1 MNISKRFVE
10 RPVATALLTLGVVL
24 VGIVAYLLL
33 PISSLP
39 QVDFPTIAVQASLPG
54 ADAETMAATV
64 ASPLEQ
70 QFANIPGVTQMTST
84 STLGMSNLTLQF
96 DLNRNI
102 DGAAQDVQTA
112 INAASGLLPK
122 TMPNP
127 PTYHKVNPAQ
137 FTAISIVMQSDTIPL
152 PKVMDDATNLVAQT
166 LSQIPGAGFVDMPGS
181 SKSAIRIQLD
191 PMKIASMGLS
201 LEDIRAALV
210 VATTNGPKGTLN
222 GSQRSVTLDANDQ
235 LLTST
240 NTNAAIV
247 AYRNGSP
254 VRISDI
260 GRAIDS
266 VENTTMGAWY
276 NNRKAV
282 TIDVHLQPGANA
294 VDVVKGVK
302 AALPA
307 LRLRLPPSVQLTTAG
322 DSTVAVRAAV
332 SDVQTTLLITVGL
345 VVLTIYVFLKSLSA
359 TIIPAVTI
367 PVSLV
372 GTFGIM
378 YVLGYSLDNI
388 SLMGLTI
395 AVGFVVDDAI
405 VVIENIVRHV
415 EEGASPLAAT
425 LKGASEIGF
434 TVVSM
439 TVSLIAVFIPLLL
452 MSGMVGRLFREFS
465 VTVSVALIISAIVS
479 LTLTPMMC
487 ALMIRGH
494 QPESRR
500 GLASRA
506 LERGFALFEAGYKRS
521 LLGIIAHPR
530 LVMLSFAAT
539 LALTAYLFIVIPKG
553 FFPQQDIG
561 LISGSTQAAQDI
573 SFEAMAAKQQAVVD
587 LIMKEP
593 AVETVR
599 SNLGG
604 SGLMNTGNLQIILKP
619 QSDRSVTADQ
629 VIARI
634 RKQMSVMTGV
644 SLAMQAV
651 QGINVGGRI
660 SQTQF
665 QYTLQDP
672 NLPELYKWA
681 DTLVAELRKLSEI
694 RDIAS
699 DLQSAAPHASIVID
713 RDTATRLGVTPQ
725 AIDDT
730 LYDAF
735 GQRQVATIFT
745 QLDQHKIVME
755 VDPKFRVDT
764 GALDNLYIGNNAAKQ
779 IPLSTFAKVGTS
791 VAPLAINHQGL
802 FPSVTLSFNLAPN
815 VALGDA
821 VTAVNTLKT
830 RIGVPATIQTGFQ
843 GTAQAFQASLAT
855 QPVLIVAAL
864 VAVYIVLGVLYESMV
879 HPITILS
886 TLPSAGVGAL
896 VALMLTGGQLD
907 VMGLVGIILLIG
919 IVKKNAIMMIDFAL
933 TAERGGMSPRQA
945 IIQACILRFRP
956 ITMTT
961 LCALLGALPL
971 ALGTGVGSEL
981 RRPLGIAIVGGLCVS
996 QLLTL
1001 YTTPVVYLYME
1012 RIASFMATTR
1022 TKAFKPKAAIQ
1033 PLPSE

>member
-1 MNISKRFVE
+1 
-10 RPVATALLTLGVVL
+10 
-24 VGIVAYLLL
+24 
-33 PISSLP
+33 
-39 QVDFPTIAVQASLPG
+39 
-54 ADAETMAATV
+54 
-64 ASPLEQ
+64 
-70 QFANIPGVTQMTST
+70 
-84 STLGMSNLTLQF
+84 
-96 DLNRNI
+96 
-102 DGAAQDVQTA
+102 
-112 INAASGLLPK
+112 
-122 TMPNP
+122 
-127 PTYHKVNPAQ
+127 
-137 FTAISIVMQSDTIPL
+137 
-152 PKVMDDATNLVAQT
+152 
-166 LSQIPGAGFVDMPGS
+166 
-181 SKSAIRIQLD
+181 
-191 PMKIASMGLS
+191 
-201 LEDIRAALV
+201 
-210 VATTNGPKGTLN
+210 
-222 GSQRSVTLDANDQ
+222 
-235 LLTST
+235 
-240 NTNAAIV
+240 
-247 AYRNGSP
+247 
-254 VRISDI
+254 
-260 GRAIDS
+260 
-266 VENTTMGAWY
+266 
-276 NNRKAV
+276 
-282 TIDVHLQPGANA
+282 
-294 VDVVKGVK
+294 VVKGVK

-332 SDVQTTLLITVGL
+332 SDVQRTLLITVGL

-367 PVSLV
+367 PVSLI

-415 EEGASPLAAT
+415 EEGASPMAAT

-452 MSGMVGRLFREFS
+452 MSGMVGRLF
-465 VTVSVALIISAIVS
+465 TVSVALIISAIVS

-487 ALMIRGH
+487 ALMIRGR

-500 GLASRA
+500 GLTSRA

-521 LLGIIAHPR
+521 LLSIIAHPG

-629 VIARI
+629 VIVRI
-634 RKQMSVMTGV
+634 RKQMSAMTGV

-651 QGINVGGRI
+651 QAINVGGRI

-681 DTLVAELRKLSEI
+681 DTMVAELRKLPEI

-764 GALDNLYIGNNAAKQ
+764 GALDNLYIGNNAGKQ

-830 RIGVPATIQTGFQ
+830 RIGMPATIQTGFQ

-896 VALMLTGGQLD
+896 AALMLMGGQLD

-919 IVKKNAIMMIDFAL
+919 IVKKNAIMMIDFAV

-1012 RIASFMATTR
+1012 RIASFMATIR
-1022 TKAFKPKAAIQ
+1022 AKAFKPKAAVQ